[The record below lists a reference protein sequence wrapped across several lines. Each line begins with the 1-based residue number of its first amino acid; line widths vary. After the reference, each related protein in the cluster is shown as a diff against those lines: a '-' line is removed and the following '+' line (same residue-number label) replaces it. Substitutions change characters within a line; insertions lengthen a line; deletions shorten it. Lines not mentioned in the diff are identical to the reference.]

1 MVTKCIVYLLDN
13 QVARK
18 FIRIYASCLKIKE
31 VLDVLNF
38 VLYTEGDVTSQGLW
52 SQYDRHFVGITR
64 YNALS

>member
-38 VLYTEGDVTSQGLW
+38 VLYT
-52 SQYDRHFVGITR
+52 
-64 YNALS
+64 